1 MLAVTGT
8 ISMVFKLTGLNHVW
22 WNSVVVMWM
31 LQNASKLGSIFSSG
45 AGVEFDFILYIENI

>member
-31 LQNASKLGSIFSSG
+31 LQSASKLGSMFRCG
-45 AGVEFDFILYIENI
+45 RGV